1 MSIEGEGKQTLGKP
15 RWPDRIAVSQLA
27 DGFAYVPNELL
38 IREASRDRLRELISS
53 ELPEAGEGS
62 SPWQLITL
70 TKDDPEPLAV
80 IEVLRSEGLDAQ
92 PNHVFF
98 AHGCSPCEQGPHPS
112 AQLAPPG
119 GVGANPWRSNPWRSN
134 PWRSNPWRSNEAPTS
149 TACPERGRELAT
161 RPELAGPGGH
171 PRILV
176 LDTGLAADAQR
187 PHLLDPPPGAA
198 ARITG
203 DPDLPDAQITAG
215 DGRVF
220 PPDNYLDPVAGHGT
234 FIAGLIEQ
242 LAPGCTIT
250 VEHVISPM
258 GDGKESDIVSRI
270 DAARLEGSAD
280 IISMSFGGQVLEQPF
295 AMRGAVAAARLAGIV
310 MVASAGNDGVCIP
323 QYPAA
328 LDEVI
333 GVGAVGPGG
342 PPEWTNYGEWVDAC
356 APGVDLVSA
365 FFADFNGDFPMMN
378 TVDIDHFVQW
388 ARWSGTSF
396 SAPVVVAALAREM
409 VMGNVDANE
418 AVQRVVRAAHL
429 LRLPCLGTVVNI

>member
-1 MSIEGEGKQTLGKP
+1 
-15 RWPDRIAVSQLA
+15 
-27 DGFAYVPNELL
+27 
-38 IREASRDRLRELISS
+38 
-53 ELPEAGEGS
+53 
-62 SPWQLITL
+62 
-70 TKDDPEPLAV
+70 
-80 IEVLRSEGLDAQ
+80 
-92 PNHVFF
+92 
-98 AHGCSPCEQGPHPS
+98 
-112 AQLAPPG
+112 
-119 GVGANPWRSNPWRSN
+119 
-134 PWRSNPWRSNEAPTS
+134 
-149 TACPERGRELAT
+149 
-161 RPELAGPGGH
+161 
-171 PRILV
+171 
-176 LDTGLAADAQR
+176 
-187 PHLLDPPPGAA
+187 
-198 ARITG
+198 
-203 DPDLPDAQITAG
+203 
-215 DGRVF
+215 
-220 PPDNYLDPVAGHGT
+220 
-234 FIAGLIEQ
+234 
-242 LAPGCTIT
+242 
-250 VEHVISPM
+250 
-258 GDGKESDIVSRI
+258 
-270 DAARLEGSAD
+270 
-280 IISMSFGGQVLEQPF
+280 
-295 AMRGAVAAARLAGIV
+295 MRAAVAAARLAGIV